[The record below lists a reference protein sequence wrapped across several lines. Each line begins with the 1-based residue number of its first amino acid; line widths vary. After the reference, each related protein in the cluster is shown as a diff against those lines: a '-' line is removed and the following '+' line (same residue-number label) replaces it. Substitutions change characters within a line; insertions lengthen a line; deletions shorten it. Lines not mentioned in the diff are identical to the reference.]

1 VSGAR
6 RAFQFVFESP
16 FPRQSMI
23 LIFQPSGFFPVAIF
37 SRVARSAS
45 RAVAVLG
52 PFALTWT
59 LTEFPR
65 FRAL

>member
-1 VSGAR
+1 
-6 RAFQFVFESP
+6 
-16 FPRQSMI
+16 MI
-23 LIFQPSGFFPVAIF
+23 LTFQPDGLFPVSILC
-37 SRVARSAS
+37 RVARSAS